1 MNLKELLSFAKQLA
15 LDVGVVQ
22 MKYFRTNELGLQI
35 KSNESDVVTK
45 VDKECEKLIV
55 DAIKSKFPEHKIL
68 GEEGGVYD
76 GASDYQWVIDPLDG
90 TNNYSQGLP
99 VFVVSIGLQ
108 KAGETVLGVV
118 YAPYL
123 NEMYTAVKG
132 QGAYLNGNRI
142 LVANKS
148 KLEISVV
155 ATGFPYDKGINP
167 DNNLD
172 NLIKIL
178 PHLRGIRRMGAAA
191 YDLCCVA
198 AGFFDA
204 YWELSLNLWDICAG
218 VLIVEEAAGLVRS
231 FRNDRN
237 YSIVAANKE
246 ISDILYPIL
255 ATKK

>member
-1 MNLKELLSFAKQLA
+1 MNLEELLSFVKQIA
-15 LDVGVVQ
+15 LDAGAVQ
-22 MKYFRTNELGLQI
+22 MKYFRTNELGVQT

-55 DAIKSKFPEHKIL
+55 DAIKSRFPEHRIM
-68 GEEGGVYD
+68 GEEGGLYD
-76 GASDYQWVIDPLDG
+76 GDSEYQWVIDPLDG

-108 KAGETVLGVV
+108 KCGETLLGVV

-123 NEMYTAVKG
+123 DEMYTAIKG
-132 QGAYLNGNRI
+132 GGAYLNDNKISVSNKNR
-142 LVANKS
+142 
-148 KLEISVV
+148 LEISVL

-172 NLIKIL
+172 NLNKIL

-198 AGFFDA
+198 AGFFDG

-218 VLIVEEAAGLVRS
+218 VLIVEEAGGFVRS
-231 FRNDRN
+231 FRDDRN
-237 YSIVAANKE
+237 HSIIAANK
-246 ISDILYPIL
+246 DILDIIYPIIS
-255 ATKK
+255 K